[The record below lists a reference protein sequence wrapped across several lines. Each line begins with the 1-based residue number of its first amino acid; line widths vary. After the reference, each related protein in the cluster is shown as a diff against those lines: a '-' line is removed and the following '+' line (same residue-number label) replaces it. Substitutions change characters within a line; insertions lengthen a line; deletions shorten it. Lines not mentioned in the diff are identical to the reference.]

1 MSINM
6 TASGDHIQETDV
18 LANRI
23 TLPRI
28 KGKIM
33 ISSGFQVNLFL
44 CSTVCSVIIPNFYSP
59 QIHVVTVPPGAIPGQ
74 TLHVAAPDGSGRLIA
89 ATVPPGMQPGSS
101 FMVAIPNG
109 QNTFNQ
115 PPQTAPVYDNQFP
128 QAVPVNDN
136 QPHQAT
142 SAYNNQPL
150 QALPVYN
157 NGVDSPAYGNNY
169 NNNGGYEATPPQQGF
184 FNNNGNYGSGI
195 PQRFNNNN
203 NNNSANF
210 GNGMAQGYNNTNG
223 NFAGQGYNNNYAGQG
238 YNNNNNGHNGGS
250 SWVAPAVAAG
260 VGAAMLAGTAGL
272 IYAHNQQDDEQDN
285 NDNDGGNYAADEY
298 NGGDYAGD
306 WGGSEY

>member
-101 FMVAIPNG
+101 FMVAVPNG

-184 FNNNGNYGSGI
+184 FNNNGISGSGI
-195 PQRFNNNN
+195 PQRFNN